1 MNPKQK
7 SILIGAAFGAAL
19 GAAAGY
25 LFTRGLE
32 LPREENEPGGLSLR
46 KVPPGQMVALFI
58 AIMGVLRGVAEL
70 GEHIEI
76 S

>member
-7 SILIGAAFGAAL
+7 SVIIGAVLGAAL
-19 GAAAGY
+19 GALAGF
-25 LFTRGLE
+25 LFTRGVE
-32 LPREENEPGGLSLR
+32 LPRDEFEAQGLSL
-46 KVPPGQMVALFI
+46 KTVPPGDMVKLAI

-76 S
+76 